1 MGLADEIMG
10 LVGDHI
16 SAWVVDAHGRSS
28 VPEMDRTE
36 RALIARLTEIE
47 QELAAL
53 RFFAELGARAAQALP
68 PFALPCTSEYV
79 NAQTGYTGETGG

>member
-1 MGLADEIMG
+1 MGLADEIEA
-10 LVGDHI
+10 LAD
-16 SAWVVDAHGRSS
+16 DAYHYNATTADWERFRS
-28 VPEMDRTE
+28 
-36 RALIARLTEIE
+36 RLTEIE